1 MSTSKLIK
9 AAAAVVVALFTFSCE
24 KPFVTELELSDSVAN
39 FNSEG
44 GSVNINVSSN
54 AEWIVSKDAD
64 WLSTN
69 KAGDAL
75 TITVSANDGFDV
87 RTANVTVS
95 ANELSKVVKITQL
108 ASTPSLAIDKEEMA
122 MNAEEGVFTIEVTSN
137 APWTVETAD
146 EWVSASPSEG
156 KGNASISVKITA
168 NPEFKARTSTIAVKE
183 TVNGKTLTVKV
194 EQDRA
199 PYNRQSDSLAL
210 VAVYN
215 ASKGAEWA
223 KNQWD
228 LSAPVNEWKGVKLEN
243 NRVVELAVPVNSITK
258 EWNFPDEIAH
268 LDELVKLSFNKN
280 SVAGEIPAAL
290 YKLGKLEKLD
300 LSNCM
305 LSGTLSAEIGNLE
318 MLCEINLLNNSE
330 LGGSI
335 PAEIGKLKKLFRVNF
350 SSTSISGAIPAELAG
365 CESLQEFMVF
375 NAKLSGELPD
385 IWDQFKNNFK
395 LLMLYGNAG
404 LTGSLP
410 SSLGNIVS
418 TQSSISYHLYNCSF
432 SGNIPESFA
441 NLPAGVKQ
449 LRIQG
454 NKLEGEVPASVK
466 AHANWNTW
474 KPNQY
479 IFPQQEGYG
488 LR

>member
-1 MSTSKLIK
+1 MNTSKIIK
-9 AAAAVVVALFTFSCE
+9 VAAAVAVALLTFSCE

-39 FNSEG
+39 FNAEG

-54 AEWIVSKDAD
+54 ADWTVSKDAD
-64 WLSTN
+64 WFSTN
-69 KAGDAL
+69 LVGDAL
-75 TITVSANDGFDV
+75 TITVSANEGFDV

-95 ANELSKVVKITQL
+95 ANELSRVVKITQL
-108 ASTPSLAIDKEEMA
+108 ASTPSLAIDIEEMA
-122 MNAEEGVFTIEVTSN
+122 MDAEGGNFTIEVTSN
-137 APWTVETAD
+137 APWTVETVD
-146 EWVSASPSEG
+146 EWVSAGPSEG
-156 KGNASISVKITA
+156 NGNASISVVVAA
-168 NPEFKARTSTIAVKE
+168 NPEFSARTSTITVKE
-183 TVNGKTLTVKV
+183 SVNGKAFTVKV

-210 VAVYN
+210 VAIYN
-215 ASKGAEWA
+215 ASNGAEWA
-223 KNQWD
+223 KNKWD
-228 LSAPVNEWKGVKLEN
+228 LSAPINEWKGVKLEN
-243 NRVVELAVPVNSITK
+243 NRVVELAVPVNSISK
-258 EWNFPDEIAH
+258 EWNIPDDIAN

-280 SVAGEIPAAL
+280 SVAGEIPAAI

-300 LSNCM
+300 LSNCK
-305 LSGTLSAEIGNLE
+305 LSGSLSAELGNLE
-318 MLCEINLLNNSE
+318 MLTEINLLNNSN
-330 LGGSI
+330 LGGGI
-335 PAEIGKLKKLFRVNF
+335 PAEIGKLKKLFRVNL
-350 SSTSISGAIPAELAG
+350 SSTSISGAIPAELTG

-395 LLMLYGNAG
+395 ILMIYGNEG
-404 LTGSLP
+404 LTGHLP

-418 TQSSISYHLYNCSF
+418 TQSSISYHLYNCNF
-432 SGNIPESFA
+432 TGNIPETFA
-441 NLPAGVKQ
+441 NLPVGLKQ

-454 NKLEGEVPASVK
+454 NKLEGEVPAAVK

-474 KPNQY
+474 KPDQY